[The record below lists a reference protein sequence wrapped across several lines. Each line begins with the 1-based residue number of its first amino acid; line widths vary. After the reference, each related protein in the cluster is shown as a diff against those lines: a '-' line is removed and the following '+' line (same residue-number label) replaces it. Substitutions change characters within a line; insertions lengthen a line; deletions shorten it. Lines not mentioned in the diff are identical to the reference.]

1 MKIIKLVLV
10 APNSAFKR
18 FIFFPHLKITYHYP
32 FLFPKIVNLIFV
44 TCDSFHCVYF
54 SLPHS
59 WWRKVKLRIREISIE
74 HHFWL
79 FMIHCDSDS
88 QNFWLSNFM
97 WESSLGSFVLE
108 IIQLLNPLTAN
119 PLTRLTLTGWSQGLP
134 GTPPVRRTF
143 TPLPKNLIYLK
154 P

>member
-1 MKIIKLVLV
+1 MSGNILRHTVYWAKPILNKSRRN
-10 APNSAFKR
+10 A
-18 FIFFPHLKITYHYP
+18 Y
-32 FLFPKIVNLIFV
+32 FLLSYSQSKIVANIFV

-119 PLTRLTLTGWSQGLP
+119 PLTRLTVTGWSQGLP